1 MPSSSVVVQL
11 GYFAFEVAT
20 GFTCTYKSY
29 TDPDKAKP
37 AADGGKLAQPDRQL
51 CIVRANAGV
60 AHRRAVRRNH
70 LARPALAHLIGLAD
84 PTVAPCRQSWSIHG
98 GIFVADIALSAG
110 HNWDH

>member
-1 MPSSSVVVQL
+1 MRALTPQQDQ
-11 GYFAFEVAT
+11 E
-20 GFTCTYKSY
+20 
-29 TDPDKAKP
+29 PPIAKP

-84 PTVAPCRQSWSIHG
+84 PTVAPCRRSWSIHG
-98 GIFVADIALSAG
+98 GIAG
-110 HNWDH
+110 VEPILPPPNAAAWGVDRMP